1 MYRILK
7 VIYGMKRGCK
17 MNHRYIIDRVE
28 KNYAIVEKENGN
40 MCKISVKSIKGVFKE
55 GDILINIDNEY
66 FEVNKEFTLNQKNK
80 INEIMNNMWEE

>member
-1 MYRILK
+1 
-7 VIYGMKRGCK
+7 

-80 INEIMNNMWEE
+80 IDEIMNNMWEE